1 MWCHTQERYFFYTTI
16 YFQKMQKV
24 DSFLAYFRKK
34 SSFLDIFLW
43 RYTIHIMFWSHPRLT
58 TLGLLTLIGASSSLS
73 VLILLFYTSP
83 ERNLPLMLTLMVV
96 SLVLAL
102 TSYLAIVIYFLKKLY
117 YRGAINASL
126 IYTSLRHAFF
136 LVIYACMIR
145 IFDYYWVLIWQTALL
160 FGFVLL
166 FLEATISQ
174 ISSYE

>member
-1 MWCHTQERYFFYTTI
+1 
-16 YFQKMQKV
+16 MQKV
-24 DSFLAYFRKK
+24 ACFLSLFFIVQNFSKIFPEK
-34 SSFLDIFLW
+34 ISVFCHSFLDIFLS
-43 RYTIHIMFWSHPRLT
+43 RYTIHTMFWSHPRLT
-58 TLGLLTLIGASSSLS
+58 TLWLLALIGASSSLS
-73 VLILLFYTSP
+73 VIILLFYTSP

-102 TSYLAIVIYFLKKLY
+102 TSWLTIVIYFLKKLY
-117 YRGAINASL
+117 YRWAINASL

-136 LVIYACMIR
+136 LVIFACMIR

-174 ISSYE
+174 ISPYE